1 MNINASKKDILSE
14 ISEQPS
20 LAKNEMEIKNNT
32 VVSIRYIMK
41 NNKDEVLEDNT
52 KGEPIKYV
60 HGSGSIVSTLESSLS
75 GSRAGQRK
83 FVVISDER
91 LRGTFYFDIIVDDV
105 RAATREEIEAGKPLQ
120 NEQNKECGPECCC

>member
-1 MNINASKKDILSE
+1 
-14 ISEQPS
+14 
-20 LAKNEMEIKNNT
+20 
-32 VVSIRYIMK
+32 MK
-41 NNKDEVLEDNT
+41 NSKDEVLEDNT
-52 KGEPIKYV
+52 KAEPIKYV
-60 HGSGSIVSTLESSLS
+60 HESGSIVSTLESSLS
-75 GSRAGQRK
+75 GLRAGQRK